1 MKIKHL
7 ASLWFLTASGCLV
20 SSAAETLL
28 TKRESFAAA
37 GVTNA
42 RIEAGA
48 GHLTIT
54 GRQGASTIEVVADYR
69 GNAASEQKK
78 QEIIDG
84 LRLSMEVRNGVFHLK
99 SENVQTSNWTNH
111 GWIDLNI
118 TLPAALSLNVDDGSG
133 AMSVIGIDGDVTI
146 HDGSGE
152 IEAERIVGILSIE
165 DGSGSIRVRDVGRDL
180 RIRDGSGGIR
190 VEHVG
195 GDVQIH
201 DGSGSINVVDVTGSL
216 VVPEHGSGSI
226 HHEQVR
232 GRVQVPAR
240 RGRS

>member
-1 MKIKHL
+1 MKIKRL
-7 ASLWFLTASGCLV
+7 ASLWFLTVSGCLV

-54 GRQGASTIEVVADYR
+54 GRQGVSTIEVVADYK
-69 GNAASEQKK
+69 GQAASEQKK
-78 QEIIDG
+78 QEIIDS

-99 SENVQTSNWTNH
+99 SGNVQESNWTTQ
-111 GWIDLNI
+111 GWIDLHI

-133 AMSVIGIDGDVTI
+133 SMSVTGIDGDVTI
-146 HDGSGE
+146 DDGSGE
-152 IEAERIVGILSIE
+152 IEVERIQGNLRIE
-165 DGSGSIRVRDVGRDL
+165 DGSGSIRVRDVGHNL
-180 RIRDGSGGIR
+180 QIKDGSGGIR
-190 VEHVG
+190 IEHVG

-201 DGSGSINVVDVTGSL
+201 DGSGSIEVMDVTGSL
-216 VVPEHGSGSI
+216 MVPEHGSGSI

-232 GRVQVPAR
+232 GRVQVPSR